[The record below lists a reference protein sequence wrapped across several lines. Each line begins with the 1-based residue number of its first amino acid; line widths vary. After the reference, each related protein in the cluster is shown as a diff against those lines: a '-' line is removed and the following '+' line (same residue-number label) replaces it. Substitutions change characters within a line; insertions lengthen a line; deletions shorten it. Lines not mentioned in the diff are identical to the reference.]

1 MFNLEASL
9 SNFQKLSTTVPLNFY
24 TEKKNVMSFPSALY
38 KKKQL
43 NVLCRK
49 NETLTLSP
57 WFLLS
62 AFPRGSSLLQ
72 TPPRSV
78 FWQRQWKRAVPLLVI
93 SAEGPPALQQ
103 RQQPNGQSVP
113 AARFSRQLGS
123 SSAAAPTGP
132 GPPAQGPPA
141 GSPAAWLLSITPQP
155 VTPAA
160 PADAQRQPQWQRGG
174 PDHGEGGEEPVTLP
188 QPAGGGGPTGSAP
201 AQVSVCSTRARG
213 EQCVCVCV
221 CVWVFL
227 HIISLLSCFRTF
239 QICRMELWAV
249 TCKMLSSSR
258 HERSETR
265 PPRRFGQ
272 IWGFG

>member
-9 SNFQKLSTTVPLNFY
+9 SNFQNCQITLPLNFY
-24 TEKKNVMSFPSALY
+24 TKKTLCLFHQHFKFIL
-38 KKKQL
+38 KKCKCSLLEQL
-43 NVLCRK
+43 NAHS
-49 NETLTLSP
+49 LS

-78 FWQRQWKRAVPLLVI
+78 FWQRQRKRAVPLLVI

-123 SSAAAPTGP
+123 SSAAAPTHP
-132 GPPAQGPPA
+132 GPPAKGPPA

-174 PDHGEGGEEPVTLP
+174 PDHGEGGEEPVALP

-201 AQVSVCSTRARG
+201 AQVSG
-213 EQCVCVCV
+213 ELCV
-221 CVWVFL
+221 
-227 HIISLLSCFRTF
+227 
-239 QICRMELWAV
+239 
-249 TCKMLSSSR
+249 
-258 HERSETR
+258 
-265 PPRRFGQ
+265 
-272 IWGFG
+272 